1 MKNKNF
7 NVEKFLDQRVAIFI
21 DTNNLYHS
29 AKNLFNKKVNFK
41 NFLRE
46 ALRKRKLVRA
56 IAYVITTKTKEE
68 KSFLEALEKIGI
80 ETKKKELLE
89 YPGGVKKANW
99 DVGIAVDAIKIS
111 PFVDVIVL
119 GSGDGDF
126 VDLCEYLKNHG
137 KKVEIVSFGSTTSS
151 KLKQI
156 ADYFLDMEKF
166 PKKFLL

>member
-1 MKNKNF
+1 MKNGNL
-7 NVEKFLDQRVAIFI
+7 EKFLDQRVAIFI
-21 DTNNLYHS
+21 DTNNLYHC
-29 AKNLFNKKVNFK
+29 ARNLFNKKINFK
-41 NFLRE
+41 NFIKE
-46 ALRKRKLVRA
+46 ALSKRKLVRA

-68 KSFLEALEKIGI
+68 KNFLEALEKIGI

-89 YPGGVKKANW
+89 YPGGIKKANW
-99 DVGIAVDAIKIS
+99 DVGIAVDVIKIS

-137 KKVEIVSFGSTTSS
+137 KRVEIVSFGSTTSS

>member
-1 MKNKNF
+1 MKNQNF
-7 NVEKFLDQRVAIFI
+7 EKFLDQRVAIFI

-41 NFLRE
+41 NFIKE
-46 ALRKRKLVRA
+46 ALKKRKLVRA
-56 IAYVITTKTKEE
+56 IAYCVTTKTKEE
-68 KSFLEALEKIGI
+68 KNFLEALERMGI
-80 ETKKKELLE
+80 EIRKKELLE
-89 YPGGVKKANW
+89 YPGGIKKANW

-137 KKVEIVSFGSTTSS
+137 KRVEIVSFSSTTST
-151 KLKQI
+151 KLRQI

-166 PKKFLL
+166 PRKFLL